1 MTTTVA
7 ATNDTEQR
15 DALAGRLFEAAI
27 STLDVFSVY
36 LGDRLGLYE
45 ALAIAGS
52 STSAGLAART
62 DTNERYVREWLEQQ
76 AATGILAV
84 ENPAA
89 AAAER
94 RYRLPAGHC
103 EVLLDRDSLSYLSA
117 LLRLVVG
124 VTKPLPD
131 LLTAYRTGAGVPYPE
146 YGADT
151 IEGIA
156 EMNRPMFINLLSTD
170 WLPAVPD
177 VHARLLADPP
187 ARVADIGCGTGWS
200 SIAIARAY
208 PKARIEGFDADES
221 SVALAKRNAADA
233 GVADRVSFSVRDAA
247 DPALAGRYDLVTA
260 FETIHD
266 MARPVEA
273 LRAMR
278 SLVSDGGAVIIAD
291 ERVGETFSAP
301 GDDIE
306 RLNYGFSVL
315 HCLPVGLAESPSA
328 GTGTVMRPPTLRRY
342 AAEAGFRGVEVLPI
356 DNDFWRFY
364 RLVG

>member
-1 MTTTVA
+1 MTTTVTTVSDA
-7 ATNDTEQR
+7 EQR
-15 DALAGRLFEAAI
+15 DALVGRLFEAAVGA
-27 STLDVFSVY
+27 LDVFSIY
-36 LGDRLGLYE
+36 IGDRLGLYE
-45 ALAIAGS
+45 ALAIAGAA
-52 STSAGLAART
+52 TSAGLAART
-62 DTNERYVREWLEQQ
+62 ETSERYVREWLEQQ
-76 AATGILAV
+76 AATGILTV
-84 ENPAA
+84 ENVEAEAA
-89 AAAER
+89 DR
-94 RYRLPAGHC
+94 RYRLPAGHR
-103 EVLLDRDSLSYLSA
+103 EVLLDRDSLNYLSA

-124 VTKPLPD
+124 ATKPLPD
-131 LLTAYRTGAGVPYPE
+131 LLTAYRTGAGIPYPE

-156 EMNRPMFINLLSTD
+156 EMNRPMFINLMGTS

-177 VHARLLADPP
+177 VHTRLLADPP
-187 ARVADIGCGTGWS
+187 ARVADVGCGTGWS

-208 PKARIEGFDADES
+208 PNARIEGLDSDETS
-221 SVALAKRNAADA
+221 IALAVRNAADA
-233 GVADRVSFSVRDAA
+233 GVSDRVSFSVRDAA

-260 FETIHD
+260 FETVHD

-278 SLVSDGGAVIIAD
+278 SLVTEGGAVIIAD

-342 AAEAGFRGVEVLPI
+342 AAEAGFRDVEILPI
-356 DNDFWRFY
+356 ENDFWRFY
-364 RLVG
+364 RLV